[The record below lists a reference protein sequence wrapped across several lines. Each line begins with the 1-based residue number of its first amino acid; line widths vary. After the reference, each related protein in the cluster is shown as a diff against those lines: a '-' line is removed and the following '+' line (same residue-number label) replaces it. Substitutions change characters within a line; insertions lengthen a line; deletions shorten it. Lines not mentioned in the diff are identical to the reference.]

1 MNANK
6 KPRLLLLSDLWGKE
20 KSDWISFYTEILEQH
35 FELKYYDCCEL
46 GNIDKSIYSEE
57 NLHQQFVNGGI
68 EIAVEKL
75 SQEETAT
82 INILGFS
89 IGGLIAWQAGNS
101 GLKIENLIAISS
113 TRLRYE
119 TQKPSAMITLYFGK
133 NDKFKPDDNWFDNL
147 DLKEN
152 LFPNENHEFYQKKEI
167 AAIICNQIIEQLLL
181 KS

>member
-20 KSDWISFYTEILEQH
+20 KSDWVCFYTDILKER
-35 FELKYYDCCEL
+35 FELKYYDFCEL
-46 GNIDKSIYSEE
+46 GNVDKTIYSEE

-89 IGGLIAWQAGNS
+89 IGGLIA
-101 GLKIENLIAISS
+101 
-113 TRLRYE
+113 
-119 TQKPSAMITLYFGK
+119 
-133 NDKFKPDDNWFDNL
+133 
-147 DLKEN
+147 
-152 LFPNENHEFYQKKEI
+152 
-167 AAIICNQIIEQLLL
+167 
-181 KS
+181 